1 MLRKIAQNDE
11 SDKGKKM
18 FKPLNV
24 FNEPLEVCSKKPM
37 TGFYRDGHC
46 NSGVDNQGRHTVC
59 ILATTEFLEYSKRV
73 GNDLSTPM
81 PQYGFAGVKDGDK
94 WCLARGNFL
103 RAIAHGKAP
112 KVFLEATH
120 IAILEDIDLET
131 LKSYAVE
138 V

>member
-1 MLRKIAQNDE
+1 
-11 SDKGKKM
+11 M

-24 FNEPLEVCSKKPM
+24 FNEPLQTCSKKPM
-37 TGFYRDGHC
+37 TGFYRDGTC
-46 NSGVDNQGRHTVC
+46 NSGIDNQGRHTVC
-59 ILATTEFLEYSKRV
+59 ILATEAFLEYSKRI

-81 PQYGFAGVKDGDK
+81 PQYGFAGVKPGDR

-103 RAIAHGKAP
+103 RSIQQGKAP
-112 KVFLEATH
+112 KVFLESTH

-138 V
+138 A

>member
-1 MLRKIAQNDE
+1 
-11 SDKGKKM
+11 M

-24 FNEPLEVCSKKPM
+24 FNEPLKSCSKKPM
-37 TGFYRDGHC
+37 TGFYRDGSC
-46 NSGVDNQGRHTVC
+46 NSGLDNQGRHTVC
-59 ILATTEFLEYSKRV
+59 ILATTEFLEYSKKV

-81 PQYGFAGVKDGDK
+81 PQYGFEGVKEGDR

-103 RAIAHGKAP
+103 RAIQQGQAP
-112 KVFLEATH
+112 KVFLESTH

-131 LKSYAVE
+131 LKGYAVE

>member
-1 MLRKIAQNDE
+1 
-11 SDKGKKM
+11 M

-24 FNEPLEVCSKKPM
+24 FNEPLQVCSKKPM

-46 NSGVDNQGRHTVC
+46 NSGIDNQGRHTVC
-59 ILATTEFLEYSKRV
+59 ILATTEFLEYSKTV

-81 PQYGFAGVKDGDK
+81 PQYGFAGVKDGDR

-103 RAIAHGKAP
+103 RAIGHGKAP
-112 KVFLEATH
+112 KIFLESTH